1 LTIKLFLKN
10 SAINPAWSSSKPR
23 NLLSAGLVAV
33 FLCGCA
39 VQEGPKIPVV
49 VVPAVVVV
57 PKPIALSAEAD
68 AALQAAEQGVIEAR
82 VKRALW
88 TAAVEELKR
97 ARAAAQEFDSI
108 ATMRHARE
116 SIALCELSIAQ
127 LSKPP
132 VKW

>member
-1 LTIKLFLKN
+1 MQEIPKV
-10 SAINPAWSSSKPR
+10 PA
-23 NLLSAGLVAV
+23 
-33 FLCGCA
+33 
-39 VQEGPKIPVV
+39 V
-49 VVPAVVVV
+49 VVPDVVV
-57 PKPIALSAEAD
+57 PKPITLSAEAD
-68 AALQAAEQGVIEAR
+68 AALQAAEQSVIEAR

-88 TAAVEELKR
+88 TAAIEELKR
-97 ARAAAQEFDSI
+97 AKAAAQKFDSI

>member
-1 LTIKLFLKN
+1 MTIKLFLKN
-10 SAINPAWSSSKPR
+10 SAITSVCF
-23 NLLSAGLVAV
+23 LSLRKNFLRGAVLAV
-33 FLCGCA
+33 FLGGCA
-39 VQEGPKIPVV
+39 VQEIPKVPAV
-49 VVPAVVVV
+49 VVPDVVV
-57 PKPIALSAEAD
+57 PKPITLSAEAD
-68 AALQAAEQGVIEAR
+68 AALQAAEQSVIEAR

-88 TAAVEELKR
+88 TAAIEELKR
-97 ARAAAQEFDSI
+97 AKAAAQEFDSI

>member
-1 LTIKLFLKN
+1 MTIKLFLKN
-10 SAINPAWSSSKPR
+10 PAITSVC
-23 NLLSAGLVAV
+23 LLSLRQNFLRGAVLAV
-33 FLCGCA
+33 FLGGCA
-39 VQEGPKIPVV
+39 VQDIPNVPAV
-49 VVPAVVVV
+49 VVPDVVV
-57 PKPIALSAEAD
+57 PKPITLSAEAD
-68 AALQAAEQGVIEAR
+68 AALQAAEQSAIDAR

-88 TAAVEELKR
+88 TAAIEELKR
-97 ARAAAQEFDSI
+97 AKAAAQEFDSI

>member
-1 LTIKLFLKN
+1 MFLH
-10 SAINPAWSSSKPR
+10 
-23 NLLSAGLVAV
+23 
-33 FLCGCA
+33 GCA
-39 VQEGPKIPVV
+39 VQELPKIPVA
-49 VVPAVVVV
+49 VVPATVA
-57 PKPIALSAEAD
+57 PTPIALSAEAD
-68 AALQAAEQGVIEAR
+68 TALQAAEQSVIEAR

-97 ARAAAQEFDSI
+97 ARATAKEFDSM

-127 LSKPP
+127 LSRPP

>member
-1 LTIKLFLKN
+1 MTIKLFLKN
-10 SAINPAWSSSKPR
+10 SAISPVCSASLRKSFLWGG
-23 NLLSAGLVAV
+23 LLAA

-39 VQEGPKIPVV
+39 VQEVPKIPVV
-49 VVPAVVVV
+49 VAPEVVI

-68 AALQAAEQGVIEAR
+68 AALQAAEQSVVEAR

-88 TAAVEELKR
+88 AAAIEELKR
-97 ARAAAQEFDSI
+97 ARAAAQELDSI

>member
-1 LTIKLFLKN
+1 MTTKLFLKN
-10 SAINPAWSSSKPR
+10 SAISPFGGASLPKCFLWGG
-23 NLLSAGLVAV
+23 LLTA

-39 VQEGPKIPVV
+39 VQEVPKLPVV
-49 VVPAVVVV
+49 IAPEVVI

-68 AALQAAEQGVIEAR
+68 AALQAAEQSVVEAR

-88 TAAVEELKR
+88 TAAIDELKR
-97 ARAAAQEFDSI
+97 ARAAALEFDSI

-127 LSKPP
+127 LSRPP

>member
-1 LTIKLFLKN
+1 M
-10 SAINPAWSSSKPR
+10 
-23 NLLSAGLVAV
+23 
-33 FLCGCA
+33 
-39 VQEGPKIPVV
+39 PKVPVLI
-49 VVPAVVVV
+49 VPEVVV
-57 PKPIALSAEAD
+57 PKLTALSAEAD

-97 ARAAAQEFDSI
+97 ARAAAQEFDST
-108 ATMRHARE
+108 ATVRHAQE

>member
-1 LTIKLFLKN
+1 MTIKLFLKN
-10 SAINPAWSSSKPR
+10 SAISSVCDA
-23 NLLSAGLVAV
+23 NLRKRFLWGGLLAA

-39 VQEGPKIPVV
+39 VQEVPKIPVV
-49 VVPAVVVV
+49 VAPEIVI

-68 AALQAAEQGVIEAR
+68 AALQAAEQSVVEAR

-88 TAAVEELKR
+88 TAAIEELKR
-97 ARAAAQEFDSI
+97 ARAAAQEMDSI

>member
-1 LTIKLFLKN
+1 MTISLFLTT
-10 SAINPAWSSSKPR
+10 SAADCGSSTQRQILSCG
-23 NLLSAGLVAV
+23 LLAV

-39 VQEGPKIPVV
+39 AQEVPKLPVV
-49 VVPAVVVV
+49 VVPEVVV
-57 PKPIALSAEAD
+57 PKLIALSNEAD

-97 ARAAAQEFDSI
+97 ARAAAQEFDSA
-108 ATMRHARE
+108 ATLRHARE

>member
-1 LTIKLFLKN
+1 MTIKLFLKN
-10 SAINPAWSSSKPR
+10 SAISSGCGTSVRKHFLWGG
-23 NLLSAGLVAV
+23 LLAM

-39 VQEGPKIPVV
+39 VQEGSKI
-49 VVPAVVVV
+49 PAVVVPEV
-57 PKPIALSAEAD
+57 VVVSKPIALSAEAG

-82 VKRALW
+82 VRRALW
-88 TAAVEELKR
+88 TTAIEELKR
-97 ARAAAQEFDSI
+97 ARAAAQELDSI
-108 ATMRHARE
+108 ATLRHARE

>member
-1 LTIKLFLKN
+1 MTIKLFLKTP
-10 SAINPAWSSSKPR
+10 AIHSVSRASLPKN
-23 NLLSAGLVAV
+23 
-33 FLCGCA
+33 FLWGGVLAMFLHGCA
-39 VQEGPKIPVV
+39 VQELPKIPVA
-49 VVPAVVVV
+49 VVPATVA
-57 PKPIALSAEAD
+57 PTPIALSAEAD
-68 AALQAAEQGVIEAR
+68 TALQAAEQSVIEAR

-97 ARAAAQEFDSI
+97 ARAAAKEFDSM